1 MTNTS
6 AGTALRDARK
16 RLDISQEE
24 LARRVGLKS
33 KSHLSEIE
41 RDKDVPSV
49 RIALALERETGI
61 PADDLSPDVAMA
73 RAPVE
78 PPQAEAA

>member
-1 MTNTS
+1 MSSTS
-6 AGTALRDARK
+6 IGTVLRDARK
-16 RLDISQEE
+16 RLEISQEE

-49 RIALALERETGI
+49 RVALALERETGI
-61 PADDLSPDVAMA
+61 PADALSPDVALA
-73 RAPVE
+73 RAPIS
-78 PPQAEAA
+78 PDAEAA

>member
-1 MTNTS
+1 MTSVGST
-6 AGTALRDARK
+6 LRDARK

-41 RDKDVPSV
+41 RGNDIPSV
-49 RIALALERETGI
+49 RVAVALERETGVA
-61 PADDLSPDVAMA
+61 ADVLSPDVALA
-73 RAPVE
+73 RAPVVAAG
-78 PPQAEAA
+78 PEAA

>member
-1 MTNTS
+1 MTSVGSN
-6 AGTALRDARK
+6 LREARK

-33 KSHLSEIE
+33 KGHLSEIE

-49 RIALALERETGI
+49 RVALALERETGV
-61 PADDLSPDVAMA
+61 PAEEMNPDVALVRASPSPEA
-73 RAPVE
+73 RA
-78 PPQAEAA
+78 A